1 MSKLSEELT
10 AIQTNNRRAV
20 PMKYVYARDH
30 FRETTAIN
38 FESVIEYNI
47 ECTFKFKGVARDP
60 ESLSRLCINAKR
72 AVVEAVFGE
81 FRSTIMDIN
90 SALYDADIEA
100 AKAHLMKLEADMF
113 TV

>member
-10 AIQTNNRRAV
+10 AAQTGNHRAI
-20 PMKYVYARDH
+20 PMKHVHVSEY
-30 FRETTAIN
+30 FREVTSIN
-38 FESVIEYNI
+38 FESAIEYKI
-47 ECTFKFKGVARDP
+47 SCTFAFKGLARDP

-81 FRSTIMDIN
+81 FRSTLMNIN
-90 SALYDADIEA
+90 EALYNADIES
-100 AKAHLMKLEADMF
+100 AKAHLVKLEADMF